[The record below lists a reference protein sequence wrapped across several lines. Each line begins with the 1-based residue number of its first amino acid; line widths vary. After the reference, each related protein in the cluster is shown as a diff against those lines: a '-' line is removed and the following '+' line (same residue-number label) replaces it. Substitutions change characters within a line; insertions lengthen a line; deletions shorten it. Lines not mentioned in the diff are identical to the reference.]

1 MTDTAFNEH
10 DRGNDGEGGAVGG
23 GGRGYALE
31 KGAGLVNPNFTTSV
45 TRSDDFFEVI
55 VDKFSKTSCLNIC

>member
-1 MTDTAFNEH
+1 MNTT
-10 DRGNDGEGGAVGG
+10 GEMMGRVGPWGG